1 MEKNKSKQAED
12 GARGGMPG
20 AFWALA
26 LAQAV
31 SLFGNSALRFALP
44 LHVLTLTGSS
54 AAMGAVTAC
63 AWVPYL
69 FLAPV
74 GGVIAD
80 RARKRLVMAS
90 LDVVMATTCAAFLL
104 LLGKVDVAVLSVAVL
119 VVLYA
124 VQGVYQPTVQA
135 SVPSLVPRSS
145 IQRATAVTSQ
155 VSMLSSLVGPVLGGL
170 ALGFAGIGAVAG
182 ASAALFLL
190 STALVASAVRVPFA
204 PLPRTSGA
212 VRTAAGDLADAFRFL
227 REGRPVILRTI
238 LLATAFN
245 LVMSSFVVI
254 GTPVVVTQVL
264 GLSSQMMGLA
274 EGAIALGGLVGGAA
288 AGALA
293 GRLPLKTSPAVLAA
307 GSVCLLAMAAGAL
320 PVGAGAAYAVLVAG
334 LFLTMACCS
343 LFSVQAVAFVQGE
356 TPAHLIGKVMA
367 FVMALSNCATPLG
380 ALAYG
385 WLLDAFRDALPVIVV
400 CVVALSLLLAAGVR
414 TVLARGLEEAER

>member
-1 MEKNKSKQAED
+1 MEKNESKQVEG
-12 GARGGMPG
+12 GARGGIPG

-90 LDVVMATTCAAFLL
+90 LDVVMAATCAAFLL
-104 LLGKVDVAVLSVAVL
+104 LLGKVDIAALSVAAL

-124 VQGVYQPTVQA
+124 VQGIYQPTVQA
-135 SVPSLVPRSS
+135 SVPSLVPRGS

-182 ASAALFLL
+182 ASAGRRRER
-190 STALVASAVRVPFA
+190 S
-204 PLPRTSGA
+204 
-212 VRTAAGDLADAFRFL
+212 
-227 REGRPVILRTI
+227 REG
-238 LLATAFN
+238 
-245 LVMSSFVVI
+245 
-254 GTPVVVTQVL
+254 
-264 GLSSQMMGLA
+264 
-274 EGAIALGGLVGGAA
+274 
-288 AGALA
+288 
-293 GRLPLKTSPAVLAA
+293 
-307 GSVCLLAMAAGAL
+307 
-320 PVGAGAAYAVLVAG
+320 
-334 LFLTMACCS
+334 
-343 LFSVQAVAFVQGE
+343 
-356 TPAHLIGKVMA
+356 
-367 FVMALSNCATPLG
+367 
-380 ALAYG
+380 
-385 WLLDAFRDALPVIVV
+385 FR
-400 CVVALSLLLAAGVR
+400 
-414 TVLARGLEEAER
+414 

>member
-1 MEKNKSKQAED
+1 MEKNESKQVEG
-12 GARGGMPG
+12 GARGGIPG

-90 LDVVMATTCAAFLL
+90 LDVVMAATCAAFLL
-104 LLGKVDVAVLSVAVL
+104 LLGKVDIAALSVAAL

-124 VQGVYQPTVQA
+124 VQGIYQPTVQA
-135 SVPSLVPRSS
+135 SVPSLVPRGS

-190 STALVASAVRVPFA
+190 SAALVASAVHVPFA

-212 VRTAAGDLADAFRFL
+212 VMTAAGDLADAFRFL
-227 REGRPVILRTI
+227 REGRPVILRAI

-245 LVMSSFVVI
+245 LVMSSFMVI

-274 EGAIALGGLVGGAA
+274 EGAIALGGLVGGARRPRTLSVRSWRSSWRSPTA
-288 AGALA
+288 PRPWEPSRTAG
-293 GRLPLKTSPAVLAA
+293 
-307 GSVCLLAMAAGAL
+307 
-320 PVGAGAAYAVLVAG
+320 
-334 LFLTMACCS
+334 CS
-343 LFSVQAVAFVQGE
+343 
-356 TPAHLIGKVMA
+356 TPSGTRCP
-367 FVMALSNCATPLG
+367 S
-380 ALAYG
+380 
-385 WLLDAFRDALPVIVV
+385 
-400 CVVALSLLLAAGVR
+400 S
-414 TVLARGLEEAER
+414 

>member
-1 MEKNKSKQAED
+1 MEKNESKQVEG
-12 GARGGMPG
+12 GARGGIPG

-80 RARKRLVMAS
+80 RARKRLVMA
-90 LDVVMATTCAAFLL
+90 A
-104 LLGKVDVAVLSVAVL
+104 LSVAAL

-135 SVPSLVPRSS
+135 SVPSLVPRGS

-190 STALVASAVRVPFA
+190 SAALVASAVHVPFA

-212 VRTAAGDLADAFRFL
+212 VMTAAGDLADAFRFL

-245 LVMSSFVVI
+245 LVMSSFMVI

-274 EGAIALGGLVGGAA
+274 EGAIALGGLVGGTA

-293 GRLPLKTSPAVLAA
+293 GRLPLKTSPAVLTA

-385 WLLDAFRDALPVIVV
+385 WLLDAFRDALPVIVI